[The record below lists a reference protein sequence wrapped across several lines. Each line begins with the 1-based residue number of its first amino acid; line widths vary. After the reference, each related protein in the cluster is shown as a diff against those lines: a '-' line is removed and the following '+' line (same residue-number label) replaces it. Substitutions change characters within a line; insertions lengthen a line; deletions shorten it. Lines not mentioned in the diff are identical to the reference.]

1 MGVAVRELGG
11 PHYLGRI
18 GLPGAAVLADVLVG
32 AVTLAVLTGCSDATA
47 SPGVSASVAEPAAGI
62 TAAGPAVSD
71 SDGAPSAASYGVV
84 RARHRER
91 LPVTERVLGP
101 EHPDT

>member
-18 GLPGAAVLADVLVG
+18 GLPGAAVLAGALAG
-32 AVTLAVLTGCSDATA
+32 AVTLAAQTGCSGATA
-47 SPGVSASVAEPAAGI
+47 SPGASASVAEPAAGI
-62 TAAGPAVSD
+62 TAAGPTVSD
-71 SDGAPSAASYGVV
+71 SDGAPSAASYTLSAPATASGFPSPSGFWV
-84 RARHRER
+84 
-91 LPVTERVLGP
+91 